1 MYLRSLWRDQL
12 CDSVV
17 NLHRSHPAAEPKG
30 RLGSLLDDL
39 RVEGGVVRVGADL
52 FDHLTG

>member
-30 RLGSLLDDL
+30 YNMYMYIY
-39 RVEGGVVRVGADL
+39 V
-52 FDHLTG
+52 